1 MDAYVESEVVQP
13 LKAYFTGH
21 TTVKMCQRIMGN
33 IDLLKSCR
41 AAYKDKESFDVHHTS
56 RHSEKSSFP
65 DQLKAGWFC
74 MTKEFFANQRRKEV
88 RTIPLGKKGILQDKI
103 SSKVIFSYEKGVEK
117 IKKDLKVKLYECF
130 PDLRYNILVEQSG
143 TSEC

>member
-13 LKAYFTGH
+13 LKKYFSGH

-41 AAYKDKESFDVHHTS
+41 AAYKSRESFDVHHTS
-56 RHSEKSSFP
+56 CHSEQSPFP

-74 MTKEFFANQRRKEV
+74 LTKDFFANRGRKEV
-88 RTIPLGKKGILQDKI
+88 KAIPLGKKGAFQDKI
-103 SSKVIFSYEKGVEK
+103 SSKVVSSYDKGVQI
-117 IKKDLKVKLYECF
+117 IKDNFKSKLYECF
-130 PDLRYNILVEQSG
+130 PDLRYDILVE
-143 TSEC
+143 